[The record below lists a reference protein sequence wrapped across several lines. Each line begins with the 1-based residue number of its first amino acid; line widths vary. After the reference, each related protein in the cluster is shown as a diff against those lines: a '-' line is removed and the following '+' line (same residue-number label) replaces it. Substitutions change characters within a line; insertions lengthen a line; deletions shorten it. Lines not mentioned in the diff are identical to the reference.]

1 MDIGY
6 VAMQIR
12 KLEMS
17 KSLLMR
23 LHMFHGWNKWHFNFN
38 GLVYSML
45 LLVTNS
51 DYNAHSW
58 TDKKATYVNNSK
70 NLNGSPY
77 DRLKQRWSLIKES
90 FVTERRFLFF
100 FFNESIKTCSNYFK
114 ENKRNAWFLK
124 EKKLSLWFKKK
135 SGIKEIQKKRIN

>member
-1 MDIGY
+1 VDIGY

-100 FFNESIKTCSNYFK
+100 FFQWIHQNLFELFQRKQK
-114 ENKRNAWFLK
+114 ECMISER
-124 EKKLSLWFKKK
+124 EKVK
-135 SGIKEIQKKRIN
+135 SMI

>member
-1 MDIGY
+1 VDIGY

-90 FVTERRFLFF
+90 FVTERRFFF
-100 FFNESIKTCSNYFK
+100 FFQWIHQNLFELFQRKQK
-114 ENKRNAWFLK
+114 ECMISER
-124 EKKLSLWFKKK
+124 EKVK
-135 SGIKEIQKKRIN
+135 SMI

>member
-51 DYNAHSW
+51 DYKAHSW
-58 TDKKATYVNNSK
+58 TDKNATYVNNSK
-70 NLNGSPY
+70 NLNVSPY

-90 FVTERRFLFF
+90 FVTERRFFF
-100 FFNESIKTCSNYFK
+100 FFQWIHQNLFELFQRKQK
-114 ENKRNAWFLK
+114 ECMISER
-124 EKKLSLWFKKK
+124 EKVK
-135 SGIKEIQKKRIN
+135 SMI